1 MLWFTCFCPFF
12 MIVPSYWSE
21 PDGRFFL
28 LLFSFSFFYSFFS
41 SSRKLLIPILPFFNF
56 TGVTVLLNF
65 TSSSSSSSEFL
76 LQVIVCYSYKNW
88 SFSFCFSLLSMVF
101 LVICFFE
108 VGFVWKLVLEV

>member
-1 MLWFTCFCPFF
+1 M
-12 MIVPSYWSE
+12 
-21 PDGRFFL
+21 
-28 LLFSFSFFYSFFS
+28 
-41 SSRKLLIPILPFFNF
+41 
-56 TGVTVLLNF
+56 LLNF

-76 LQVIVCYSYKNW
+76 LQVTVCYSYKNR